1 MVFLLAV
8 EVGAPLPVGDGVGT
22 VANVMPGHRA
32 DAALVEGV
40 VVGVP
45 VDEAG
50 LGFHDPEIF
59 AEEAAGEVVG
69 GAVVDGIELAGAD
82 VVVP

>member
-1 MVFLLAV
+1 M
-8 EVGAPLPVGDGVGT
+8 
-22 VANVMPGHRA
+22 
-32 DAALVEGV
+32 
-40 VVGVP
+40 P

-50 LGFHDPEIF
+50 LSFHDPEIF

-69 GAVVDGIELAGAD
+69 GAVVDGVELAGTD

>member
-1 MVFLLAV
+1 
-8 EVGAPLPVGDGVGT
+8 
-22 VANVMPGHRA
+22 VADVVPGHGA
-32 DAALVEGV
+32 DFTFVERIV
-40 VVGVP
+40 VWGP

-50 LGFHDPEIF
+50 LGFHDPEVF

-69 GAVVDGIELAGAD
+69 GAVVNGIEVSGAD